1 MLALVLERQC
11 ELLQGRVHA
20 VGERRQLRGCLAAQG
35 SAQPL
40 EKPRVAEGGASRH
53 EQRSAAVRPA
63 AQQLLGVGDIA
74 VCDNG
79 DGDGAH
85 DLADGVPVCAA
96 GIEHGLRAAVD
107 RDGGCTVFLRRA
119 GQRDGARAAPV
130 PAKAGL
136 YGHGDG
142 NGVRHGADDAP
153 GQRDVAHEGAAV
165 AVVGDLRHGA
175 AHIDVQKVAPAD
187 ADGDLRGLG
196 HHGRVVAEDLRA
208 AQRALVPAKQAAALA
223 VLIDE
228 RAGGDHLRYG
238 HVRAMLR
245 ADRAEGVVRY
255 AGHRCEKKRRI
266 AGKQLHGS
274 IPPAPYCTIKREK
287 KQLCPFVFLSGRRS
301 LRAAPHHSARAFG

>member
-1 MLALVLERQC
+1 MAFVRPWTVMAAAPFSSAARASATAL
-11 ELLQGRVHA
+11 G
-20 VGERRQLRGCLAAQG
+20 QLR
-35 SAQPL
+35 SQPR
-40 EKPRVAEGGASRH
+40 RVFTVTGISGHAS
-53 EQRSAAVRPA
+53 
-63 AQQLLGVGDIA
+63 
-74 VCDNG
+74 
-79 DGDGAH
+79 
-85 DLADGVPVCAA
+85 
-96 GIEHGLRAAVD
+96 
-107 RDGGCTVFLRRA
+107 TT
-119 GQRDGARAAPV
+119 ARV
-130 PAKAGL
+130 IF
-136 YGHGDG
+136 
-142 NGVRHGADDAP
+142 RHGADDAP

-208 AQRALVPAKQAAALA
+208 AQRALVPAEQAAALA

-228 RAGGDHLRYG
+228 RAGGNHLRHG

-255 AGHRCEKKRRI
+255 AGHWCEKKRRI

-274 IPPAPYCTIKREK
+274 IPPTLYCTIKREK
-287 KQLCPFVFLSGRRS
+287 KQLRPFVFLSGRRS